1 MEENC
6 KNIFPYMIFVTVR
19 ALMKQTNA
27 LFANHNI
34 AITIDQLLVL
44 NVIADTPIG
53 NSQQNMAD
61 VLDKDKSAV
70 VRTID
75 ILVKKKF
82 VQRLTNPTDR
92 RENIIQITPE
102 GENIRQLANKIDNAH
117 IEKITQ
123 QFNKEDYEGFKKI
136 LQQIRETNL

>member
-61 VLDKDKSAV
+61 VLNKDKSAV